1 MKLNGILIALDERPQ
16 ETGTATYAAPGVT
29 MTLRLLGDEA
39 GWRGTDDLIFALEDG
54 PTAGARAGSSP
65 RSGPLRPGNAALLFT
80 VVPHHKPTLLGEIC
94 HLILGM
100 GGSV

>member
-1 MKLNGILIALDERPQ
+1 MKLNGILIALDKRPQ

-39 GWRGTDDLIFALEDG
+39 GWRGTADLIFALEDG

-65 RSGPLRPGNAALLFT
+65 RSGPLRPGEHRPA
-80 VVPHHKPTLLGEIC
+80 VH
-94 HLILGM
+94 
-100 GGSV
+100 GSPAPQADTPRFAT